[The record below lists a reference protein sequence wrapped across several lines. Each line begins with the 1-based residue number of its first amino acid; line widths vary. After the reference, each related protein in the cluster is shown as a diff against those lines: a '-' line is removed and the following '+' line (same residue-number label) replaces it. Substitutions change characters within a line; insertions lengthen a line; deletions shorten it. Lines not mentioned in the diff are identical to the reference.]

1 MKRIAIAL
9 IALAVAVVGGIN
21 HYSSAAQPAHDPAA
35 AAAAITAVQATDRYG
50 VCLLAL
56 EATSPAYKARDAYVP
71 HAPAT
76 VRYAVRGGELVFSV
90 TRSPKARGGVLTAPA
105 DPFTVRALGTAGC

>member
-9 IALAVAVVGGIN
+9 TALAVAVIGGIN
-21 HYSSAAQPAHDPAA
+21 HYSGAAKPAHDPAA
-35 AAAAITAVQATDRYG
+35 AAAIAAVQAPDRYG

-56 EATSPAYKARDAYVP
+56 EATSPTYKARDAYVP

-90 TRSPKARGGVLTAPA
+90 MRNAKARGGMFTVPA
-105 DPFTVRALGTAGC
+105 DPFTVQALGTAGC